1 MLLTREQFDQKFS
14 EGNLKI
20 AFIGMSNI
28 GKSHW
33 SQALRDYKKFSVVSV
48 DNEIE
53 KNLGLADMAEMAA
66 WMGYPFEEK
75 YVTHAQE
82 YLDLEADKTRV
93 EIPEG
98 NFILDTTGSVIYLRP
113 DIWNFLREN
122 FLIVCFDASE
132 EMRQEMAALYF
143 EEPKSIVWGNDFNM
157 QEGEL
162 GIDALRRCY
171 PGLLNN
177 RKKLYR
183 ELGEVFVPGEF
194 SRIKNL
200 EVKRFWEVL
209 RLSLPK

>member
-1 MLLTREQFDQKFS
+1 MILSRNEFDQKFS
-14 EGNLKI
+14 EGSLKI

-33 SQALRDYKKFSVVSV
+33 SQALRDYKDFSIISV

-53 KNLGLADMAEMAA
+53 KDLGLADMSAMAS

-75 YVTHAQE
+75 YEKHVQQYLHLEEEKTHIQ
-82 YLDLEADKTRV
+82 
-93 EIPEG
+93 IPEG
-98 NFILDTTGSVIYLRP
+98 NFILDTTGSVIYLSENLRE
-113 DIWNFLREN
+113 FLRKN

-132 EMRQEMAALYF
+132 AMRQEMAALYF
-143 EEPKSIVWGNDFNM
+143 EEPKSIVWGNDFHM
-157 QEGEL
+157 KEGEL

-171 PGLLNN
+171 PELLNN

-183 ELGEVFVPGEF
+183 ELGDVFVAGEF
-194 SRIKNL
+194 SRLKNL
-200 EVKRFWEVL
+200 KVKRFWEVL